1 MKLFQIEEPDG
12 TPLESDGPGAA
23 VGIELS
29 AAEGAA
35 VAVAVGGN
43 AELLPGADGAARL
56 AASGLEDADALAA
69 LLLRLRERAEKAL
82 ARPVTHAVVALAA
95 PGERAFQATGAAA
108 ASAGLV
114 LLRLMGSS
122 EAAARAPGARPAD
135 APVLGAAIQAEDDA
149 APLAR

>member
-12 TPLESDGPGAA
+12 TPLASDGPGIA

-29 AAEGAA
+29 AEAGAA

-43 AELLPGADGAARL
+43 AELLPGADGALRL
-56 AASGLEDADALAA
+56 PAAALEDEGAVAA
-69 LLLRLRERAEKAL
+69 LLLQLRERAEKAL

-95 PGERAFQATGAAA
+95 PGAGARAAVGAAGPA
-108 ASAGLV
+108 AGLV
-114 LLRLMGSS
+114 LLRVLGSS
-122 EAAARAPGARPAD
+122 EAALRAPAARGVD